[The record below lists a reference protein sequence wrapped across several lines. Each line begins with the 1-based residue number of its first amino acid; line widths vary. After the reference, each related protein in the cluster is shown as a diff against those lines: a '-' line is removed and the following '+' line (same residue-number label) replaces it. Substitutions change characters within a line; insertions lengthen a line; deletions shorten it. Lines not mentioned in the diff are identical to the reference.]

1 MERYFAYPSTLQDI
15 HSRTLYHTHNLEHGK
30 GGFDMKDKLIESIEM
45 NCPVCGNT
53 HMVEK
58 RLRETQALFKGE
70 VVDYEEVYFLCDK
83 ADDEENEFVPAK
95 VMDSNLLKVRDAYR
109 TIKGLLT
116 SNEIAE
122 IRSYYSLTQSEFAAL
137 LGWGEVTVTRYESK
151 TIQDE
156 TYDSLMRMVRE
167 NSMLALE
174 YLDKHKDR
182 FTDKRY
188 IEIRLSV
195 KKRLDVSSRMY
206 LKMQE
211 IKSLYTKFE
220 EESDYNGFKI
230 LDIDKLTMVMGYFAN
245 EVNHLYKVKMMK
257 LLWYTDAIYYRRH
270 GQSMTGLVYEHMT
283 YGALPIGFNEIL
295 SVPTILVVEE
305 MMYEDIGYK
314 IVPTSKVDK
323 NVFSKDELSV
333 LELVA
338 DKFKEYRSKQIVD
351 YMHEEKAY
359 LETQDHELIPFTLA
373 SELNELS

>member
-1 MERYFAYPSTLQDI
+1 
-15 HSRTLYHTHNLEHGK
+15 
-30 GGFDMKDKLIESIEM
+30 MKDMLVESIEM
-45 NCPVCGNT
+45 SCPICGGT

-70 VVDYEEVYFLCDK
+70 VINYEEVYFLCDK

-109 TIKGLLT
+109 AIKGLLT

-137 LGWGEVTVTRYESK
+137 FGWGEVTVTRYESK

-174 YLDKHKDR
+174 YIDKHKDR

-188 IEIRLSV
+188 SEIRLNV

-230 LDIDKLTMVMGYFAN
+230 LDIDKLTTIMGYFAN

-257 LLWYTDAIYYRRH
+257 LLWYTDAIYFRRH

-295 SVPTILVVEE
+295 SVPTIRVVEE
-305 MMYEDIGYK
+305 LMYEDIGYK
-314 IVPTSKVDK
+314 IVPTGKVDR

>member
-1 MERYFAYPSTLQDI
+1 
-15 HSRTLYHTHNLEHGK
+15 
-30 GGFDMKDKLIESIEM
+30 MKDMLVESIVM
-45 NCPVCGNT
+45 SCPICGGT

-70 VVDYEEVYFLCDK
+70 VINYEEVYYLCDK

-109 TIKGLLT
+109 TIKGLLR

-156 TYDSLMRMVRE
+156 TYDNVMRMVRE

-188 IEIRLSV
+188 SEIRLSV
-195 KKRLDVSSRMY
+195 KRRLDVSSRMY

-211 IKSLYTKFE
+211 IKSLYAKFE
-220 EESDYNGFKI
+220 EECDYNGFKI
-230 LDIDKLTMVMGYFAN
+230 LDIDKLTKVMGYFAN

-257 LLWYTDAIYYRRH
+257 LLWYTDAIYFRRH

-295 SVPTILVVEE
+295 SVPTVRVVEE
-305 MMYEDIGYK
+305 LLYEDIGYK
-314 IVPTSKVDK
+314 IVPTTKIDK

-359 LETQDHELIPFTLA
+359 LETQDHELIPFSLA

>member
-1 MERYFAYPSTLQDI
+1 
-15 HSRTLYHTHNLEHGK
+15 
-30 GGFDMKDKLIESIEM
+30 MKDRLIESIEL
-45 NCPVCGNT
+45 NCPLCGDT
-53 HMVEK
+53 HRVEK

-70 VVDYEEVYFLCDK
+70 IVDYEEVYFLCDR

-95 VMDSNLLKVRDAYR
+95 VMDSNLLKVRDSYR
-109 TIKGLLT
+109 IAKGLLA
-116 SNEIAE
+116 SYEIAE
-122 IRSYYSLTQSEFAAL
+122 IRSYYRLTQSEFAAM

-174 YLDKHKDR
+174 YLDKHRER

-188 IEIRLSV
+188 SEIRQTV
-195 KKRLDVSSRMY
+195 KNRLDVSSPMY

-211 IKSLYTKFE
+211 IKSMYTKFE
-220 EESDYNGFKI
+220 EASDYNGFKS
-230 LDIDKLTMVMGYFAN
+230 LDIEKLTTIMGYYAS

-257 LLWYTDAIYYRRH
+257 LLWYTDALYYKRY
-270 GQSMTGLVYEHMT
+270 GKSMTGLVYVHMT

-295 SVPTILVVEE
+295 SVPTIQVVEE

-314 IVPTSKVDK
+314 IVPTSKVDESI
-323 NVFSKDELSV
+323 FSKEELSV

-338 DKFKEYRSKQIVD
+338 GKFKNYRSKQIVD

-359 LETQDHELIPFTLA
+359 IETSDHELIPFSLA
-373 SELNELS
+373 RELKELS

>member
-1 MERYFAYPSTLQDI
+1 
-15 HSRTLYHTHNLEHGK
+15 
-30 GGFDMKDKLIESIEM
+30 MKDMLVESIVM
-45 NCPVCGNT
+45 SCPICGGT

-70 VVDYEEVYFLCDK
+70 VINYEEVYYLCDK

-137 LGWGEVTVTRYESK
+137 FGWGEVTVTRYESK

-188 IEIRLSV
+188 SEIRLNV
-195 KKRLDVSSRMY
+195 KKRLDVSSRVY

-211 IKSLYTKFE
+211 IKSLYSKFE
-220 EESDYNGFKI
+220 EECDYNGFKI
-230 LDIDKLTMVMGYFAN
+230 LDIDKLTTIMGYFAN

-257 LLWYTDAIYYRRH
+257 LLWYTDAIYFQRH

-295 SVPTILVVEE
+295 SVPTIRVVEE
-305 MMYEDIGYK
+305 LMHEDIGYK
-314 IVPTSKVDK
+314 IVPTGKVDR

>member
-1 MERYFAYPSTLQDI
+1 
-15 HSRTLYHTHNLEHGK
+15 
-30 GGFDMKDKLIESIEM
+30 MKDKLIESIEM
-45 NCPVCGNT
+45 NCPVCGGI

-58 RLRETQALFKGE
+58 RLRETQSLFKGE

-95 VMDSNLLKVRDAYR
+95 VMDFNLLKVRDAYR

-122 IRSYYSLTQSEFAAL
+122 IRLYYGLTQSEFAAL

-188 IEIRLSV
+188 SEIRLSV

-230 LDIDKLTMVMGYFAN
+230 LDVDKLTTVIGYFAN

-283 YGALPIGFNEIL
+283 YGALPIGLTKF
-295 SVPTILVVEE
+295 LVFPQF
-305 MMYEDIGYK
+305 M
-314 IVPTSKVDK
+314 S
-323 NVFSKDELSV
+323 
-333 LELVA
+333 
-338 DKFKEYRSKQIVD
+338 
-351 YMHEEKAY
+351 
-359 LETQDHELIPFTLA
+359 
-373 SELNELS
+373 

>member
-1 MERYFAYPSTLQDI
+1 
-15 HSRTLYHTHNLEHGK
+15 
-30 GGFDMKDKLIESIEM
+30 MKDKLFENIEI
-45 NCPVCGNT
+45 NCPVCGVT

-70 VVDYEEVYFLCDK
+70 VVNYEEVYFLCDK

-109 TIKGLLT
+109 KAKGLLT
-116 SNEIAE
+116 SYEISE
-122 IRSYYSLTQSEFAAL
+122 IRSYYGLTQSEFAL
-137 LGWGEVTVTRYESK
+137 MLGWGEVTVTRYESK

-174 YLDKHKDR
+174 YLDKHSER
-182 FTDKRY
+182 FSEKRY
-188 IEIRLSV
+188 SEIRHCV

-211 IKSLYTKFE
+211 IKSLYTQFE
-220 EESDYNGFKI
+220 EASDYNGFKT
-230 LDIDKLTMVMGYFAN
+230 LDVEKLTRVMGYFAN

-257 LLWYTDAIYYRRH
+257 LLWYTDAVYYRRH
-270 GQSMTGLVYEHMT
+270 GKSMTGLVYEHMT
-283 YGALPIGFNEIL
+283 FGALPIGFNEIL
-295 SVPTILVVEE
+295 NVPTIQVVEE

-314 IVPTSKVDK
+314 IIPTSKTDES
-323 NVFSKDELSV
+323 VFLKDELSV
-333 LELVA
+333 LQLVA
-338 DKFKEYRSKQIVD
+338 DKFKDYRSKQIVD

-359 LETQDHELIPFTLA
+359 VETSDHELIPYSLA
-373 SELNELS
+373 KDLKELS

>member
-1 MERYFAYPSTLQDI
+1 
-15 HSRTLYHTHNLEHGK
+15 
-30 GGFDMKDKLIESIEM
+30 MKDRLIDIIEVQ
-45 NCPVCGNT
+45 CPVCGDT
-53 HMVEK
+53 HTVEK
-58 RLRETQALFKGE
+58 RLRETQALFKGD
-70 VVDYEEVYFLCDK
+70 VINYEEVYFLCDR

-109 TIKGLLT
+109 VTKDLLT
-116 SNEIAE
+116 STEIAD
-122 IRSYYSLTQSEFAAL
+122 IRSYYGLTQSEFAAM

-188 IEIRLSV
+188 SEIRSNV
-195 KKRLDVSSRMY
+195 KKKLDLSSHMY

-220 EESDYNGFKI
+220 ESSDYNGFKD
-230 LDIDKLTMVMGYFAN
+230 LDVEKLATVMSYYAN
-245 EVNHLYKVKMMK
+245 QVNHLYKVKMMK

-270 GQSMTGLVYEHMT
+270 GQSMTGLVYEHMAF
-283 YGALPIGFNEIL
+283 GALPIGFNEIL
-295 SVPTILVVEE
+295 SVPTIRVVEE
-305 MMYEDIGYK
+305 MMFEDIGYR
-314 IVPTSKVDK
+314 IEPTNTVDRST
-323 NVFSKDELSV
+323 FSKEELSV
-333 LELVA
+333 LDLVA
-338 DKFKEYRSKQIVD
+338 EKFKNFRSKQIVD

-359 LETQDHELIPFTLA
+359 LETQDHELIPF
-373 SELNELS
+373 S

>member
-1 MERYFAYPSTLQDI
+1 
-15 HSRTLYHTHNLEHGK
+15 
-30 GGFDMKDKLIESIEM
+30 MKDKLIESIEM
-45 NCPVCGNT
+45 NCTVCETT

-70 VVDYEEVYFLCDK
+70 VVNYEEVYFLCDK

-109 TIKGLLT
+109 KAKGLLT
-116 SNEIAE
+116 SYEISE
-122 IRSYYSLTQSEFAAL
+122 IRSYYGLTQSEFAL
-137 LGWGEVTVTRYESK
+137 MLGWGEVTVTRYESK

-174 YLDKHKDR
+174 YLDKHSKR

-188 IEIRLSV
+188 SEIRQCV

-211 IKSLYTKFE
+211 IKSLYTMFE
-220 EESDYNGFKI
+220 ETSDYNGFKT
-230 LDIDKLTMVMGYFAN
+230 LDVEKLTSVMGYFAN
-245 EVNHLYKVKMMK
+245 KVNYIYKVKMMK
-257 LLWYTDAIYYRRH
+257 LLWYTDAVYYRRH
-270 GQSMTGLVYEHMT
+270 GKSMTGLVYEHMT
-283 YGALPIGFNEIL
+283 FGALPIGFNEIL
-295 SVPTILVVEE
+295 NVPTIQVVEE

-314 IVPTSKVDK
+314 ILPTSKIDE
-323 NVFSKDELSV
+323 NVFLKDELSV

-338 DKFKEYRSKQIVD
+338 DKFKDYRSKQIVD

-359 LETQDHELIPFTLA
+359 VETSDHELIPYSLA
-373 SELNELS
+373 KDLKELS

>member
-1 MERYFAYPSTLQDI
+1 MERYFAYPSTLRDI
-15 HSRTLYHTHNLEHGK
+15 HSRTLYHMHNLEHGK
-30 GGFDMKDKLIESIEM
+30 GGFEMKDELIERIEM
-45 NCPVCGNT
+45 NCPVCGGT
-53 HMVEK
+53 HAVEK
-58 RLRETQALFKGE
+58 RLRETQALFKGD
-70 VVDYEEVYFLCDK
+70 VVNYEEVYFLCDH

-109 TIKGLLT
+109 TMKGLLT

-122 IRSYYSLTQSEFAAL
+122 IRSLYGLTQSEFAAL

-156 TYDSLMRMVRE
+156 TYDSLMRMIRE

-174 YLDKHKDR
+174 YLDKHKNR

-188 IEIRLSV
+188 SEIRLRV
-195 KKRLDVSSRMY
+195 KKRLDLSGRMY
-206 LKMQE
+206 LKMLE

-230 LDIDKLTMVMGYFAN
+230 LDVEKLTTVMGYFAN
-245 EVNHLYKVKMMK
+245 EMNHLYKVKMMK
-257 LLWYTDAIYYRRH
+257 LLWYTDAIYYKRH
-270 GQSMTGLVYEHMT
+270 GKSMTGLVYEHMT

-295 SVPTILVVEE
+295 SVPTICVIEE

-314 IVPTSKVDK
+314 IVPTSKIDRS
-323 NVFSKDELSV
+323 VFSKDELSV
-333 LELVA
+333 LELVV
-338 DKFKEYRSKQIVD
+338 DKFKEYRSKQIVE

-359 LETQDHELIPFTLA
+359 IETQDHELIPFTLA
-373 SELNELS
+373 SELNELR

>member
-1 MERYFAYPSTLQDI
+1 
-15 HSRTLYHTHNLEHGK
+15 
-30 GGFDMKDKLIESIEM
+30 MKDKLIESIEM
-45 NCPVCGNT
+45 NCPVCGGI

-58 RLRETQALFKGE
+58 RLRETQSLFKGE

-95 VMDSNLLKVRDAYR
+95 VMDFNLLKVRDAYR

-122 IRSYYSLTQSEFAAL
+122 IRLYYGLTQSEFAAL

-188 IEIRLSV
+188 SEIRLSV
-195 KKRLDVSSRMY
+195 KKRLDLSSHMY

-230 LDIDKLTMVMGYFAN
+230 LDVDKLTTVIGYFAN

-295 SVPTILVVEE
+295 SVPTIHVVEE

-323 NVFSKDELSV
+323 NVFSRDELSV
-333 LELVA
+333 LELVV